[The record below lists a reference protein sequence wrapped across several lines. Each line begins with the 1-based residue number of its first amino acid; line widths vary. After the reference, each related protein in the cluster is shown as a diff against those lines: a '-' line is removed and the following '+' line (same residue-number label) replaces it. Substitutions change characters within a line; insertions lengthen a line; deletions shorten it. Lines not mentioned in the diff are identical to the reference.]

1 MVCGAR
7 LEGISLDLPVSTQ
20 PGSAPWPADAIHDRL
35 IGDVWIYQR
44 RGGHRTGTDDVLTA
58 WYAVHCR
65 VDETPPTRYLDLGC
79 GVGSVML
86 MTAHR
91 LRPLDCV
98 GVEAL
103 AESVALATRAL
114 AELPAGFPRARVLHA
129 DFRELALETR
139 FPLIT
144 ASPPYFPTTDGS
156 LPRDPQRL
164 ACRFET
170 RGGVEAYCEAAARH
184 LEPDGRF
191 YLVHQTAFDKRVRV
205 AAQAAQLFVH
215 SRVDA
220 WMRRDRSAPFLT
232 VYELAAQPPVHGEPV
247 VELAIRGMDGEFTP
261 EYRRARRELG
271 TEQSL

>member
-1 MVCGAR
+1 M
-7 LEGISLDLPVSTQ
+7 
-20 PGSAPWPADAIHDRL
+20 
-35 IGDVWIYQR
+35 
-44 RGGHRTGTDDVLTA
+44 LTA
-58 WYAVHCR
+58 WYAVHRR
-65 VDETPPTRYLDLGC
+65 VSEAPPARYLDLGC

-91 LRPLDCV
+91 LQPLECL

-103 AESVALATRAL
+103 VESIALASRAL
-114 AELPAGFPRARVLHA
+114 AELPAGFPRARVQLA
-129 DFRELALETR
+129 DFRELALDER

-144 ASPPYFPTTDGS
+144 GSPPYFPTTDGV
-156 LPRDPQRL
+156 LPEDPQRL

-170 RGGVEAYCEAAARH
+170 RGGVEAYCDAAVRH

-191 YLVHQTAFDKRVRV
+191 FLVHQTAYDKRVRA

-220 WMRRDRSAPFLT
+220 RMREDRIAPFLT
-232 VYELAAQPPVHGEPV
+232 VYELALQPPQHSERVMA
-247 VELAIRGMDGEFTP
+247 LSIRGKDGAFTP

-271 TEQSL
+271 TE